1 MPNLDILVGWPQY
14 PGIRIHHSNL
24 ELQAKKCLR
33 KVIVMPKS
41 QQPIFLVKLDL
52 KASPVKEKQYCSSS
66 LVLIYS
72 TWTSS
77 SRTLRLSGLLE

>member
-1 MPNLDILVGWPQY
+1 
-14 PGIRIHHSNL
+14 
-24 ELQAKKCLR
+24 
-33 KVIVMPKS
+33 
-41 QQPIFLVKLDL
+41 L